1 MKKLALIIAI
11 LLTVNT
17 CSAKDSA
24 KNEVANTA
32 TTSPK
37 LVQSVEKNAVLNM
50 KDCIELALQNSPKIK
65 KARYNYGLSK
75 GNLGIAKSGYFPTLG
90 VGTGYNVSE
99 SRTSRNNTSSNIYSA
114 EASIKQLIW
123 NFGKTNANIK
133 MYNFDRISALYD
145 FEDIVLDTIF
155 TVKTNYYGVLAAKAT
170 VDVNRANVQI
180 NERNYQRTKAYF
192 DEGIKSKIDLVNAEV
207 YLSDS
212 KVTLVN
218 SEKQYQNALV
228 KLNNSMY
235 IAFAPEYEIENT
247 ETFNFSNNYAPVN
260 LEKIDEK
267 KDLSNLP
274 KEVGNAFLTSKVEK
288 INVLENYKFEPF
300 PYTFE
305 QAVNL
310 AYKNRPDLKSF
321 DATLN
326 AVKEALKYTKREY
339 LPEISAS
346 AGYGYRDKYNANSFN
361 VGVNLSSS
369 VNIKGQKHKIDNAKI
384 QVQMAENEIELA
396 KQDIYFE
403 VQDLYINMV
412 QLEKQIPLLAVKVK
426 QTLENFELADGRYA
440 VGLGDYI
447 ELQDAKVNYNNAQVN
462 YVQTVYNYNVARANL
477 EKAIALPQSVTT
489 TIEDNKW

>member
-50 KDCIELALQNSPKIK
+50 KDCIELALLNSPKIK

-218 SEKQYQNALV
+218 SEKLYQNALV

-384 QVQMAENEIELA
+384 QVKMAENEIELA

-489 TIEDNKW
+489 TIEDNK

>member
-17 CSAKDSA
+17 CSAKDST

-133 MYNFDRISALYD
+133 MYNFDRIAALYD

-218 SEKQYQNALV
+218 SEKLYQNALV

-260 LEKIDEK
+260 LEKFDEK

-384 QVQMAENEIELA
+384 QVKMAENEIELA

-489 TIEDNKW
+489 TIEDNK